1 MELFMAYQVYI
12 VNIVFAGVLLV
23 VGKKYHANFYS
34 QCDKISKALEQTA
47 EELKKIRRDE
57 YELRYYDIDNII
69 SDNKFLKESWNEY
82 KKTLTAYQNSD
93 IVHLYSTQA
102 TSDYINFY
110 AIVRN
115 LNIEFWQNLGGIF
128 TGIGIFGT
136 FAGLVIGLHGI
147 DVTTANVDAMKAG
160 IGNLLSGISTA
171 FLTSVMGIL
180 CALGFNFFHNKCVI
194 KVKDN
199 LIAIV
204 EILEDMYPRRT
215 QEIWLADTL
224 IQNKQQT
231 EALQNLS
238 SELAIA
244 LGDQL
249 EQKLSPSF
257 DRLVKDLA
265 KIMQENLAPTL
276 QGVKESLDNLN
287 NGGVKAISEGIN
299 DGVGNE
305 LKGFANTLIDLQNSM
320 QKSFAATQQTGA
332 SANEKLSNMVDE
344 LTEKIAQG
352 SSDALKAQN
361 EQIEKMAEK
370 MQEVTDNMSK
380 AAVAGGGELSR
391 VIAEVTSVMKGSID
405 SAAEKQNATLTAT
418 CEQIRSVLADVN
430 ENLVKTTNDT
440 TKAQQTQ
447 VEAAVLQMNSI
458 MNKMNE
464 AAESS
469 NTEITKAIAE
479 VSLLLKDTLSSTAV
493 KQKETLE
500 ETCEQI
506 KNALNDVNENLKK
519 ATDKMVEA
527 SATANAA
534 LINTVDTVKNRAED
548 TANIYVQSAG
558 KQAEA
563 MDSASVAMRQNLS
576 ATVDKLQELLDG
588 HDHAMTKAYN
598 EFDTITQKAS
608 TIVNEA
614 SESAEKFAAAAVPV
628 TQATNGLR
636 EQMVEVVK
644 ANTDFNKAVSSQNA
658 VLAETARMNEIAL
671 NKYLQSLDST
681 QKQWQAYEK
690 HFAGVSGELQRTFE
704 VLESGIKN
712 YQTTTDRGLKNTL
725 ADYDKSMT
733 NTITVLS
740 DRISELNEMTEALAD
755 SAKALRKS
763 RSL

>member
-287 NGGVKAISEGIN
+287 NGGVKAIGEGIN

-361 EQIEKMAEK
+361 EQIKKMAEK

>member
-1 MELFMAYQVYI
+1 MAYQVYI

-171 FLTSVMGIL
+171 FLTSVIGIL

-287 NGGVKAISEGIN
+287 NGGVKAIGEGIN

-391 VIAEVTSVMKGSID
+391 AIADVTSVMKGSID

-458 MNKMNE
+458 MSKMSE
-464 AAESS
+464 AAEKS
-469 NTEITKAIAE
+469 NTEMTKAIAE

-506 KNALNDVNENLKK
+506 KNGLNDVNENLKK

-563 MDSASVAMRQNLS
+563 MDSASVVMRQNLS
-576 ATVDKLQELLDG
+576 ATVDKLRELLDG
-588 HDHAMTKAYN
+588 HDNAMTKAYN

-636 EQMVEVVK
+636 EQIVEVVR

-658 VLAETARMNEIAL
+658 FLAETARMNEIAL

-755 SAKALRKS
+755 SAKVLRKS
-763 RSL
+763 RGL